1 MAFLFC
7 RNIFFS
13 PWLFYFAVAFLIC
26 RGFFVLPQQLL
37 SCRDFFILPWHFCF
51 AVAFSFCCGF
61 FGFAVAFLFRRGFF
75 VLPWLFCFAVAF
87 WFCPDT
93 YGPPYCLYCR
103 IRKSKKSRWVF
114 YGNLK
119 VILGTGCLIF
129 CAGKGASKLIRVY
142 FKQAALN
149 IVPSS
154 IISKYV
160 GSKFSVGPYKS
171 VLSSSGAG
179 FRCFPLTHL

>member
-1 MAFLFC
+1 MFCRSNFCLAVTFLFC
-7 RNIFFS
+7 RGIFVLL
-13 PWLFYFAVAFLIC
+13 WLFRFAVAFLVC
-26 RGFFVLPQQLL
+26 RGIFV
-37 SCRDFFILPWHFCF
+37 S
-51 AVAFSFCCGF
+51 
-61 FGFAVAFLFRRGFF
+61 
-75 VLPWLFCFAVAF
+75 PWLFCFAVAF

-160 GSKFSVGPYKS
+160 GSKFSVGTYKS

>member
-1 MAFLFC
+1 MLYSLWHFHFAVTFLFC
-7 RNIFFS
+7 H
-13 PWLFYFAVAFLIC
+13 
-26 RGFFVLPQQLL
+26 GFFNLPQQFL
-37 SCRDFFILPWHFCF
+37 SCRDFFILPW
-51 AVAFSFCCGF
+51 
-61 FGFAVAFLFRRGFF
+61 
-75 VLPWLFCFAVAF
+75 LFCFVVAF
-87 WFCPDT
+87 WFCRDT
-93 YGPPYCLYCR
+93 YGPPYCLYYT

-129 CAGKGASKLIRVY
+129 CAGKGASKLIYWSIYEGPQALFV
-142 FKQAALN
+142 KQAALN

-154 IISKYV
+154 IISKCV

-179 FRCFPLTHL
+179 FGCFPLTRL